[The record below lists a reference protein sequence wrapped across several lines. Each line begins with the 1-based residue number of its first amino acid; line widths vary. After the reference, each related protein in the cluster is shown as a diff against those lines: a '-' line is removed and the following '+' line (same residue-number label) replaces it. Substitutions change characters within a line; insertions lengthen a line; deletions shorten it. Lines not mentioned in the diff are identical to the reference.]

1 MTEKRF
7 YYNTFYYPSDMD
19 RVMEYEIID
28 SESYPNYPNH
38 DEKEDIPNWFIYIG
52 ENDSGWQ
59 DMIVDLLN
67 EQDQQIKELE
77 KKITKIE
84 EIIDNRL
91 DNKIIPKWDNNNE
104 LFIEEKVGYRYALRQ
119 LKKKLIRE
127 KICFK
132 DMNIEDME

>member
-7 YYNTFYYPSDMD
+7 ETNMRLVIDTEKKYGR
-19 RVMEYEIID
+19 RVLNAEEVV
-28 SESYPNYPNH
+28 N
-38 DEKEDIPNWFIYIG
+38 
-52 ENDSGWQ
+52 
-59 DMIVDLLN
+59 LLN

-77 KKITKIE
+77 NKITKIE

-91 DNKIIPKWDNNNE
+91 DNKVIPKWENNNE

-132 DMNIEDME
+132 DRNIEDME